1 MTAMAALVR
10 VICGAAVWALIGGSA
25 FAESSCKEPE
35 IGTPQAPMLSPP
47 LANVVTGTGRLQF
60 YSAPNP
66 NCAMTGIFVIPKDEV
81 IAYAQTDDGW
91 SSVMYINPRTGND
104 VSGWVR
110 SARLKATGTVGPR
123 Q

>member
-1 MTAMAALVR
+1 MRPIRLLLICTLGCATVFAPVARAATP
-10 VICGAAVWALIGGSA
+10 
-25 FAESSCKEPE
+25 CKEPE
-35 IGTPQAPMLSPP
+35 TGTKQVPMLSPP
-47 LANVVTGTGRLQF
+47 MANVVTGAGRLQF

-66 NCAMTGIFVIPKDEV
+66 ACPMNGVFVIPGDEP

-91 SSVMYINPRTGND
+91 SSVMYTNPRTGNN

-110 SARLKATGTVGPR
+110 SGRLKDTGTVGPR